1 MGPTPVSARLRKE
14 SKSDYH
20 ARRMKPRHAALQTV
34 PLTGRVA
41 LALALATASCRGCH
55 DDHPYVPYTIGSAS
69 PLGDAPGD
77 AAAATIASSAPVEA
91 GVDRFSGEPALV
103 APPGLAQWTVAG
115 VPLSAPEGSVFALAV
130 VRDFD
135 GDGNRDAFAVVRPS
149 DGNDPGRLVYYRGA
163 AGAAPTTPA
172 TFDPP
177 AGLARDASCT
187 PLDRLEVLGGRSVLV
202 ELGAQCPMHPSS
214 APVRWVA
221 VVGAGATPKLR
232 LAATVTDP
240 AGAPA
245 LSIDADTSDRDGDGR
260 EDVALRVTIEGGGA
274 PLEPGPRVS
283 ATLAWLDRP
292 AGLSR
297 DQGATESSFASLA
310 GAASTRAVRSKEAPT
325 VPGYVSQVRA
335 LWRATCAEG
344 GAPRVVGVAG
354 AGAIGCGVGRALENA
369 GLAVV
374 RAYVA
379 MGDPLRALLA
389 LDRAEHAPATRTPS
403 RVTEAQGWVAP
414 LAPVSMARAVRA
426 IAAVPVEPKGHEPA
440 WGVLSFEP
448 GGKLLVRTAAGVVRV
463 DPDQGDESAAG
474 GVDWK
479 PGVTSPDGALRW
491 IEAYDPC
498 DGLPLRAT
506 FATGGGDDMRDVGLP
521 VPPPLA
527 GRCAGSRG
535 APARAIPIAWGPR
548 GLEAIVEGEPVL
560 IATDLASATPLA
572 AFLDQPAERGSP
584 RSPDGKTYV
593 IPTSAGLL
601 VRGTAGARLFRAR
614 ELNDAYADQ
623 RACVVSDDGTHVAC
637 LRGDRA
643 WVGAWD
649 APLAGR
655 P

>member
-1 MGPTPVSARLRKE
+1 MNLRPGPTVLFAPTV
-14 SKSDYH
+14 
-20 ARRMKPRHAALQTV
+20 AAL
-34 PLTGRVA
+34 A
-41 LALALATASCRGCH
+41 MALATASCRGCH
-55 DDHPYVPYTIGSAS
+55 DDHPYVPYAIGSGS
-69 PLGDAPGD
+69 PVGDMPGD
-77 AAAATIASSAPVEA
+77 AAAATVASSAPVEA
-91 GVDRFSGEPALV
+91 GADRFASEPALV
-103 APPGLAQWTVAG
+103 APPGLAQWTADG
-115 VPLSAPEGSVFALAV
+115 MPLTAPDGAVFALAV

-135 GDGNRDAFAVVRPS
+135 GDGSSDAFAIVRPA

-163 AGAAPTTPA
+163 PTRAPGAPAAPVI
-172 TFDPP
+172 FDPP
-177 AGLARDASCT
+177 AELARDASCT
-187 PLDRLEVLGGRSVLV
+187 PLDRLEVIGGRSVLV

-221 VVGAGATPKLR
+221 VVGAGATPKVR
-232 LAATVTDP
+232 LAATVSDP

-260 EDVALRVTIEGGGA
+260 EDVALRITIEGGGA

-283 ATLAWLDRP
+283 AMLAWLDRP

-297 DQGATESSFASLA
+297 DQGATEASFGSLA
-310 GAASTRAVRSKEAPT
+310 STAALHAVRSKEAPA
-325 VPGYVSQVRA
+325 VPGYVSQMRA

-354 AGAIGCGVGRALENA
+354 AGAIGCGAGHALESA

-374 RAYVA
+374 RAYA
-379 MGDPLRALLA
+379 TMGDPLRALLA
-389 LDRAEHAPATRTPS
+389 LDRAEHAPATRTPA
-403 RVTEAQGWVAP
+403 RVAEAQRWVAP
-414 LAPVSMARAVRA
+414 LAPAATARAVRA
-426 IAAVPVEPKGHEPA
+426 VAAVPVDPKGHEPA
-440 WGVLSFEP
+440 WGPLAFEP

-463 DPDQGDESAAG
+463 DPDQGDEAAAG

-479 PGVTSPDGALRW
+479 PGVTSPDGSVRW

-506 FATGGGDDMRDVGLP
+506 FATGGGEDMRDVALP

-535 APARAIPIAWGPR
+535 APAHAIPIAWGPR

-560 IATDLASATPLA
+560 IATDLTSASPLA

-584 RSPDGKTYV
+584 RSPDGKSYV

-601 VRGTAGARLFRAR
+601 VRGAAGAHLFRAR

-623 RACVVSDDGTHVAC
+623 RACVVSDDDTHVAC

-649 APLAGR
+649 AR
-655 P
+655 

>member
-1 MGPTPVSARLRKE
+1 MNLR
-14 SKSDYH
+14 
-20 ARRMKPRHAALQTV
+20 PRALPTV
-34 PLTGRVA
+34 PLAPSLG
-41 LALALATASCRGCH
+41 LALAMALATVSCRGCH

-69 PLGDAPGD
+69 PLGDVPGD
-77 AAAATIASSAPVEA
+77 AAAATVASAAPVEA
-91 GVDRFSGEPALV
+91 GPDRFAGEPARV
-103 APPGLAQWTVAG
+103 APPGLAQWTVEG
-115 VPLSAPEGSVFALAV
+115 MPLTAPEGSVFALAL

-135 GDGNRDAFAVVRPS
+135 GDGSSDAFAVVRPA
-149 DGNDPGRLVYYRGA
+149 DGNDPGHVVYYRGG
-163 AGAAPTTPA
+163 AGNSPAAPV

-177 AGLARDASCT
+177 AGLARDPSCT
-187 PLDRLEVLGGRSVLV
+187 PLDRLEVIGGRSILA

-221 VVGAGATPKLR
+221 ILGAGATPKVR
-232 LAATVTDP
+232 LAATVADP

-283 ATLAWLDRP
+283 AMLAWLDRP

-297 DQGATESSFASLA
+297 DQGATEASFASLA
-310 GAASTRAVRSKEAPT
+310 STAATHAVRVKEAPT

-354 AGAIGCGVGRALENA
+354 AGAIGCGVGHALENA

-374 RAYVA
+374 RAYTA

-389 LDRAEHAPATRTPS
+389 LDRAEHAPATRTPA
-403 RVTEAQGWVAP
+403 RVAEAQGWVAP
-414 LAPVSMARAVRA
+414 LAPVRNARAVRA
-426 IAAVPVEPKGHEPA
+426 IAAVPLEPKGHEPA
-440 WGVLSFEP
+440 WGALSFEP
-448 GGKLLVRTAAGVVRV
+448 EGKLLVRTAAGVVRV
-463 DPDQGDESAAG
+463 DADQGDEAAAG

-479 PGVTSPDGALRW
+479 PGVTSPDGSLRW

-506 FATGGGDDMRDVGLP
+506 FATGGGDDMRDLALP

-560 IATDLASATPLA
+560 IATDLASASALA

-584 RSPDGKTYV
+584 RSPDGKSYV

-601 VRGTAGARLFRAR
+601 VRGASGARLFRAR

-623 RACVVSDDGTHVAC
+623 RGCVVSDDETHVAC
-637 LRGDRA
+637 LRGERA

-649 APLAGR
+649 AP
-655 P
+655 